1 MEDLIDN
8 VNRALRASGWSA
20 QHASRQVGGS
30 AEFIRNLRRG
40 HVTSITKF
48 RALCEVLGLE
58 FYVGP
63 VRDPAAVDERRLE
76 MAIVMLERALLDSE
90 FVLAPE
96 GKASVVAAIYEF
108 VGAENSAAATARLK
122 RLIAAMAAGRR
133 SPGDEQAS

>member
-1 MEDLIDN
+1 MDDLIDE
-8 VNRALRASGWSA
+8 VNRALRARGWSA

-40 HVTSITKF
+40 HVTSIAKF
-48 RALCEVLGLE
+48 RALCDVLGLE

-63 VRDPAAVDERRLE
+63 VRHAGAVDERRLE
-76 MAIVMLERALLDSE
+76 LAMVLLERALHDAD
-90 FVLAPE
+90 FVLAPQ

-108 VGAENSAAATARLK
+108 AGAENSAATTARVT

-133 SPGDEQAS
+133 PPGNEQAG